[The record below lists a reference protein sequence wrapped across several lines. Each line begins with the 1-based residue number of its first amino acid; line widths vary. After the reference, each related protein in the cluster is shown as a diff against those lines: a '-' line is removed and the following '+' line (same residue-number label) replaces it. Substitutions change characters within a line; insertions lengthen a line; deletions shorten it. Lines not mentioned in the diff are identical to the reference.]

1 MLILFK
7 LKCFSFNSEY
17 KKITFEDKIYNQ
29 FYSYSIIS
37 KIIILILFLLSNT
50 ISFKRNKNKEIYIPN
65 INSNY
70 SLYDYFKYPQISIII
85 PNIDNLVLD
94 NNNIL
99 KLLVNLR
106 NQTLKNI
113 EIILTSTNTKLKEY
127 KKFENLCLSDK
138 RIKLKKIKKS
148 SPITNVFSIINL
160 LCIERKICSY
170 YL

>member
-1 MLILFK
+1 MLMFFK
-7 LKCFSFNSEY
+7 LKCFSFNSKY
-17 KKITFEDKIYNQ
+17 KKITFKDKIFCQ
-29 FYSYSIIS
+29 FYSYSKIS
-37 KIIILILFLLSNT
+37 IIIILILFLLSNT

-85 PNIDNLVLD
+85 PNIENLVLD

-99 KLLVNLR
+99 KLLANLR

-113 EIILTSTNTKLKEY
+113 EIILASTNTKFKEY

-138 RIKLKKIKKS
+138 RIKLKKIKKRA
-148 SPITNVFSIINL
+148 PIKNVFPL
-160 LCIERKICSY
+160 KE
-170 YL
+170 